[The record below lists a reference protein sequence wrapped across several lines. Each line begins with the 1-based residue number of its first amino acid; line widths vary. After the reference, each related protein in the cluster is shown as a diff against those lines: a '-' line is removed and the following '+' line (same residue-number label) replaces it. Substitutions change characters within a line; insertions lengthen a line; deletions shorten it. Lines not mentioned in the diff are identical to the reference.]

1 MRCLFSAILTFLICV
16 TGRTAHAVESVSPAA
31 SAPVADTTRAV
42 SGLSGWVVE
51 LYHYDLFWYG
61 LAVVGVMAVMGVI
74 LGFAMDRL
82 VSRIG
87 IDLGRL
93 EHRE

>member
-1 MRCLFSAILTFLICV
+1 
-16 TGRTAHAVESVSPAA
+16 
-31 SAPVADTTRAV
+31 
-42 SGLSGWVVE
+42 
-51 LYHYDLFWYG
+51 
-61 LAVVGVMAVMGVI
+61 MAVMGVI